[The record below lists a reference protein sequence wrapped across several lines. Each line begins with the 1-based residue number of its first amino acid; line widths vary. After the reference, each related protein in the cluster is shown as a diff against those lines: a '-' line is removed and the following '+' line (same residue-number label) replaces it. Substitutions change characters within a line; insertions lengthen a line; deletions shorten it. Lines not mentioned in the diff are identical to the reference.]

1 MERRFHIA
9 VAVAALAIAVAI
21 GEHYKYVVLR
31 TEARSFRAKV
41 ARKLATYE
49 AIGCKIDRRAEQED
63 LGLLV
68 ATFSEDDI
76 VFED

>member
-1 MERRFHIA
+1 MERKFHIA
-9 VAVAALAIAVAI
+9 VAVAVVAIAGAF

-31 TEARSFRAKV
+31 TEARSFRALV

-49 AIGCKIDRRAEQED
+49 AIGCKIDRRAEEES

-68 ATFSEDDI
+68 PTYSEDEIILGD
-76 VFED
+76 

>member
-1 MERRFHIA
+1 MERKFHIA
-9 VAVAALAIAVAI
+9 VAVAVLAIVAAI

-49 AIGCKIDRRAEQED
+49 AIYKLNSLAEEKD

-68 ATFSEDDI
+68 ETFSEDDI
-76 VFED
+76 VFGD